1 MVFCN
6 LFCTFVAV
14 KPNYVTSER
23 LTKTLCENNN

>member
-6 LFCTFVAV
+6 LFCTFVAA